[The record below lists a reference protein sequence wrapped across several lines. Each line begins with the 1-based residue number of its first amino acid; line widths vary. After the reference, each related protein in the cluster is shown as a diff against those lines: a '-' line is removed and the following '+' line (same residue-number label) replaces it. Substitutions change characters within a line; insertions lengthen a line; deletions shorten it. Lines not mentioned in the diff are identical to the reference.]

1 MGIFIG
7 IGNYV
12 GKAQITVGS
21 TIIIDNVIIS
31 EDSSYII
38 TESGLKIEKERIEAI
53 IFLLDNSTLISNNT
67 LIKNGNY

>member
-1 MGIFIG
+1 MGIYIG